1 MPKPHQSAVVYYD
14 DRLLQSFVYPLVS
27 LVTTVVSSL
36 FLVIGIIIL
45 YFVPTNAARL
55 GVVAAL
61 TALLSLALALI
72 TPDQRKDNFAA
83 TAA

>member
-1 MPKPHQSAVVYYD
+1 MQSY
-14 DRLLQSFVYPLVS
+14 SFFFVYRIVS
-27 LVTTVVSSL
+27 LIATVISSL
-36 FLVIGIIIL
+36 FLVISIIIL
-45 YFVPTNAARL
+45 YFVPTNSGRL

-72 TPDQRKDNFAA
+72 TPDQRKENFAA